1 AGDDGNA
8 GIVSDGG
15 QVYLS
20 GVPASGTVLAKWGNG
35 KDDQCLAGFKLP
47 DTAENTPAAGGV
59 INLEATCE

>member
-20 GVPASGTVLAKWGNG
+20 GVPASGTVLAKWGDG
-35 KDDQCLAGFKLP
+35 KDEQCQAAFRLPAG
-47 DTAENTPAAGGV
+47 DNAQPASGV
-59 INLEATCE
+59 IIFDVPCN